1 MNTDLLTNSTRLL
14 IEAPL
19 RPIQGTRFQPTGFPN
34 LGAASYVTP
43 EGTQMLLVE
52 SPQSMANR
60 MEKVCWDEA
69 TDRIVPALNGL
80 PYILVKNKN
89 GEAITNSI
97 LEAHR
102 INSPY
107 MLEGSDKTFFNKL
120 KKELEAEEKGRP
132 NYKLLAQVLLRYD
145 PGSLIHGV
153 FLAKKELA
161 NGRLRVPRALSS
173 FVEASDVSVAPSG
186 GVKKDDLDVKG
197 VAKEGFG
204 HVPFA
209 RDEYCGRIRA
219 YFNLDLAQIRGYG
232 LGKDVEDLLIAISAY
247 KIQKVLT
254 EGLRFRTACDL
265 ELDGPLLIKRPQGY
279 QMPTVEELEKSI
291 PGMIAK
297 VKEKLADPAVTEVE
311 YQETPAA
318 AKARSKL
325 ATEPVVAEGENG
337 E

>member
-1 MNTDLLTNSTRLL
+1 MNKELLTKSNRLL

-19 RPIQGTRFQPTGFPN
+19 RPIQGSRFQPTGFPN

-43 EGTQMLLVE
+43 DGTQMLLVE

-69 TDRIVPALNGL
+69 SNEIVPSLKGL
-80 PYILVKNKN
+80 PYILVRNKD

-107 MLEGSDKTFFNKL
+107 MLEGSDKTFFNML

-132 NYKLLAQVLLRYD
+132 NYKLLAQVLLKYD

-197 VAKEGFG
+197 AAKEGFG

-209 RDEYCGRIRA
+209 RDEYCGRIHA
-219 YFNLDLAQIRGYG
+219 YFNLDLAQLRGYG
-232 LGKDVEDLLIAISAY
+232 IGKDAEDLLIAVSIY

-265 ELDGPLLIKRPQGY
+265 ELDGPVVIKRPEGY
-279 QMPTVEELEKSI
+279 QLPTIEELEKSI
-291 PGMIAK
+291 PMMIAK
-297 VKEKLADPAVTEVE
+297 MKDKFAEPTVTEVTYIE
-311 YQETPAA
+311 APAA
-318 AKARSKL
+318 KSRSKQTNET
-325 ATEPVVAEGENG
+325 AVADDENH